1 VFIAVVAGREGFVE
15 EPEGSEIR
23 YDTVA

>member
-23 YDTVA
+23 FDTVA